1 MDKLVTTTDNYAANA
16 QRVLHLMDEKQRG
29 FHNYLAAETDGFTN
43 WNFSRDAL
51 LDRRIVNHFAD
62 VSALLG
68 KVQVDTGYSGRR
80 FEGRAYKQT
89 RDLDIAEIAKLV
101 RKELALEFPGC
112 TFSVKID
119 RFSGGQSL
127 DVYIAD
133 VDFDALSDEL
143 KRWLDSGKTY
153 AEFTRQ
159 VQSGSGAW
167 RQRYF
172 NDRYRQFEGKVSRIL
187 NQYRMDDSD
196 SMTDYFHTNFY
207 GHVHRPNVEY
217 LLAKRQNPN
226 LRQEQKRQERQ
237 QREAQAAEAAARK
250 AKNKE
255 LLGDFQKGE
264 WVYYIAQSD
273 NRQYWTK
280 GELLPAL
287 ILKTPN
293 GRARWSSYQVEVY
306 VPAERRSRTSRTK
319 EINGTVY
326 GYFNYFNV
334 GPGSLTR
341 QMPNND
347 TETAKARLRLLALKL
362 KLNNGKK

>member
-1 MDKLVTTTDNYAANA
+1 MAKPVTTIDNYAPNA

-29 FHNYLAAETDGFTN
+29 FHKYLAAETDGFTN

-51 LDRRIVNHFAD
+51 LDRRLSGHFAE

-68 KVQVDTGYSGRR
+68 KVQGDAGYSGHK
-80 FEGRAYKQT
+80 FEGRAYRQT

-112 TFSVKID
+112 EFSVKID
-119 RFSGGQSL
+119 RFAGGQSL

-143 KRWLDSGKTY
+143 KRWLDGGKTY
-153 AEFTRQ
+153 DEFARQ
-159 VQSGSGAW
+159 EMLRAPSGM
-167 RQRYF
+167 RPYF
-172 NDRYRQFEGKVSRIL
+172 NDRYFAFEKKVSKIL

-207 GHVHRPNVEY
+207 GHVHHPNIKY
-217 LLAKRQNPN
+217 LIDKRKNPN
-226 LRQEQKRQERQ
+226 LRQEQKAAERRE
-237 QREAQAAEAAARK
+237 REAQAAKTAERK

-255 LLGDFQKGE
+255 RLGDFQKGE
-264 WVYYIAQSD
+264 WVFWKTQGD
-273 NRQYWTK
+273 GKYWK
-280 GELLPAL
+280 NGEALPAL
-287 ILKTPN
+287 ILKAPN
-293 GRARWSSYQVEVY
+293 GQARWSAYHIELY
-306 VPAERRSRTSRTK
+306 VPADRLRNGRPK
-319 EINGTVY
+319 EIGGKLY
-326 GYFNYFNV
+326 SYFNHFDTS
-334 GPGSLTR
+334 PDRLTR
-341 QMPNND
+341 QGAEDD